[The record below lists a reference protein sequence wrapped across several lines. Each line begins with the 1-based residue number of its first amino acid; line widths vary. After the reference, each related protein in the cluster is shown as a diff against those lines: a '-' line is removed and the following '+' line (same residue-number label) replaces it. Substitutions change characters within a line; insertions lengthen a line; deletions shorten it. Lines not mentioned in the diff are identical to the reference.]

1 MIGGPEVE
9 VDGIDADGNATPV
22 IRDDVWQLA

>member
-9 VDGIDADGNATPV
+9 VVGLDADGSETPI
-22 IRDDVWQLA
+22 IRDDVWQLT